1 MDAGLAVASTT
12 DNGDRHTSTT
22 VVTVDGLTKV
32 QVLNGPLININ
43 VVGSITFEVTF
54 DERRP
59 GAQGRAEA
67 ADAEAQDEAAR
78 AEAQAAKR
86 SA

>member
-1 MDAGLAVASTT
+1 
-12 DNGDRHTSTT
+12 
-22 VVTVDGLTKV
+22 
-32 QVLNGPLININ
+32 